1 MLIEANPY
9 KVFAGSQGGA
19 LAKRICEYLGCEQGK
34 VNIEHFSDGGQ
45 WEIFLNSINNFFI

>member
-34 VNIEHFSDGGQ
+34 VNICLLYTSPSPRD
-45 WEIFLNSINNFFI
+45 S